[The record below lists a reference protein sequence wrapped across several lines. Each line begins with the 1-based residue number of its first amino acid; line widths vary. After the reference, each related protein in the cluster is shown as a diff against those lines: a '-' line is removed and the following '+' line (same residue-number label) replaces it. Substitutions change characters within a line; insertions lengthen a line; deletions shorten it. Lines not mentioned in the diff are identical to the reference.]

1 MEGEFFSS
9 WTDHHK
15 RTDSSFFGL
24 LKHHVRAVSDCFSS
38 NILYLSVIAIAV
50 LRFSLLLPLSELA
63 IWRKERKIT
72 AEQNRQ
78 NPVVLQLFLFV
89 KNWRHSCSSKRL
101 TIGVVAGLAPLAE
114 IEDGEIVF
122 DASGNRLVHCSPDS
136 SLNGKPHLMLW
147 VFCLKGQSLTSL
159 T

>member
-1 MEGEFFSS
+1 MKGEFFSG
-9 WTDHHK
+9 WTDHYK
-15 RTDSSFFGL
+15 RTGSSSFGL
-24 LKHHVRAVSDCFSS
+24 LKYHVRLRAVSDCFSS
-38 NILYLSVIAIAV
+38 NILYLSVITIAV
-50 LRFSLLLPLSELA
+50 LRS
-63 IWRKERKIT
+63 WNMKKRKKNHSRTKQT
-72 AEQNRQ
+72 KTQWFYN
-78 NPVVLQLFLFV
+78 FLFV

>member
-1 MEGEFFSS
+1 VSLQYEEKKEKSQQNK
-9 WTDHHK
+9 TDK
-15 RTDSSFFGL
+15 
-24 LKHHVRAVSDCFSS
+24 
-38 NILYLSVIAIAV
+38 
-50 LRFSLLLPLSELA
+50 
-63 IWRKERKIT
+63 
-72 AEQNRQ
+72 

-136 SLNGKPHLMLW
+136 SLNGKPHLML
-147 VFCLKGQSLTSL
+147 
-159 T
+159 